1 MCKFLLVIVAFFLF
15 LPRNQAQQSQE
26 NKILMEEYLRQ
37 SEKQKKTGLIML
49 GAGAGSLVL
58 GTALFGAAWNNGG
71 NAVGVASVL
80 FLAGGSISTL
90 VSIPIIVSSA
100 SNGRKA
106 AKLGIG
112 TTQLSAPVTSGCP
125 QKSYPTWNIS
135 IPLNSLK
142 L

>member
-1 MCKFLLVIVAFFLF
+1 MSKFFLVIAVFLLF
-15 LPRNQAQQSQE
+15 LPRIQAQQSQE
-26 NKILMEEYLRQ
+26 NKILIEEYLRQ
-37 SEKQKKTGLIML
+37 SEKQRKTGLTML
-49 GAGAGSLVL
+49 GVGLGSVVL

-71 NAVGVASVL
+71 NAAGAASVL

-106 AKLGIG
+106 AKLGVG
-112 TTQLSAPVTSGCP
+112 TTQLTAPVSSGFS
-125 QKSYPTWNIS
+125 KKTYPTWSIT
-135 IPLNSLK
+135 IPLNSQK